1 MNKGLVLR
9 WSTSVTNNNS
19 KLKATIQLPRD
30 LDEAQ
35 RESYKADFRQ
45 KMAFLGL
52 FLQGEVDPG
61 STRDTYFYFL
71 VHHNTVSFSY
81 GDNLTT
87 LGQPSGGRIMLNK
100 LKLFLD
106 AYCNIYNFQW
116 VMLPNTDLH
125 SPRGARDVAVA
136 MWTPVLQAG
145 VTLRL

>member
-1 MNKGLVLR
+1 MNKGLILR
-9 WSTSVTNNNS
+9 WSGSLTNNNS

-30 LDEAQ
+30 LDAAQ

-52 FLQGEVDPG
+52 FLEGEVDPG
-61 STRDTYFYFL
+61 STLDTSFHFTVY
-71 VHHNTVSFSY
+71 HNTVSFVY

-87 LGQPSGGRIMLNK
+87 LGQPSGSRIMLNK

-106 AYCNIYNFQW
+106 AYCNIYNFEW
-116 VMLPNTDLH
+116 VMFPNTDLH
-125 SPRGARDVAVA
+125 SPRGVRDASVA
-136 MWTPVLQAG
+136 MWSPVLQAG

>member
-9 WSTSVTNNNS
+9 LSASITNNNS

-30 LDEAQ
+30 LDAAQ

-52 FLQGEVDPG
+52 FLEGEVDPG
-61 STRDTYFYFL
+61 STLDTSFHFTVY
-71 VHHNTVSFSY
+71 HNTVSFLY

-87 LGQPSGGRIMLNK
+87 LGQPSGGTIMLKK
-100 LKLFLD
+100 LKLFLN
-106 AYCNIYNFQW
+106 AYCIINNFEW
-116 VMLPNTDLH
+116 VMFTTQHTPL
-125 SPRGARDVAVA
+125 GARDEAVA
-136 MWTPVLQAG
+136 MWSPVLQAG

>member
-1 MNKGLVLR
+1 MFKGLVLR
-9 WSTSVTNNNS
+9 WSTSLTNNNQ

-30 LDEAQ
+30 LDAAQ

-52 FLQGEVDPG
+52 FLEGEIDPG
-61 STRDTYFYFL
+61 STRDTSFNFT

-87 LGQPSGGRIMLNK
+87 LGQPSGGEIMLNK
-100 LKLFLD
+100 LKLFMD
-106 AYCNIYNFQW
+106 AYCNIYNFKW
-116 VMLPNTDLH
+116 LMFPNTLH
-125 SPRGARDVAVA
+125 SPRGARDRAVA
-136 MWTPVLQAG
+136 MWSPVLQAG